1 MRSVR
6 IRILAVLVVLAAVG
20 VGGWQLLPSKENGNR
35 TITVGTT
42 DAVMSTRPAGAY
54 DAGSW
59 ALFSNVFQRLLT
71 FDPSGGA
78 APVPDAAKSCGFV
91 GAGLRT
97 YACTL
102 RDDLTFPSG
111 SKVTAEDVKFSFD
124 RVKAINSEVGPASLL
139 STGSV
144 DARGLKVT
152 FHLSSPDATF
162 PFKVATGAGSIVDHT
177 RYPKHALR
185 KDAGADGTGVYVLK
199 SYTKDKRA
207 VLVPNKHYKGSVEG
221 SGTPTV
227 LRYYATPKALESA
240 WKAKQVDVATRQL
253 PPATLATL
261 SPSDPNQHVTESDSA
276 ETRNLVLNVRE
287 LAAAQPPRTAG
298 RRRTDQPRATGQPDL
313 QGDDRSAVRADP
325 GGHHGAL
332 DVVLRRLPQARR
344 EEGEGPAGRGRG
356 VDAGALHLRVRRG
369 TGRRRRGGHRAQ
381 ASAGGERPVQGG
393 HQGLRVD
400 RLPEAVRRGPV
411 GRLGGRLGRRLPR
424 PGHLQRPLV
433 GTGNSMKNGYSD
445 KDVDRLIQ
453 DSQQYEDR
461 SRTSD
466 DFQTLQEIV
475 ARDVPLISLWQRKE
489 YVLSSEDV
497 GGGQYLS
504 DGTGVFRLWRLSW
517 DMTRDVIPRVAP
529 HPGDIGLSPNAA
541 PCAHYVPEV
550 CAR

>member
-20 VGGWQLLPSKENGNR
+20 VGGWQLLPSKENDNR

-42 DAVMSTRPAGAY
+42 DAVTSLDPAGAY

-59 ALFSNVFQRLLT
+59 ALFSNVFQSLLT
-71 FDPSGGA
+71 FEPGGA

-91 GAGLRT
+91 GTGLRT

-139 STGSV
+139 STLGSV
-144 DARGLKVT
+144 DAKGLKVT

-177 RYPKHALR
+177 RYPKRALR
-185 KDAGADGTGVYVLK
+185 KDAGADGTGLYVLK
-199 SYTKDKRA
+199 TYTKDKRA
-207 VLVPNKHYKGSVEG
+207 VLAPNKHYKGAVEG

-227 LRYYATPKALESA
+227 LRYYATPKALETA

-276 ETRNLVLNVRE
+276 ETRNLVLNVRANSP
-287 LAAAQPPRTAG
+287 LHNRLVRQAVAA
-298 RRRTDQPRATGQPDL
+298 L
-313 QGDDRSAVRADP
+313 IN
-325 GGHHGAL
+325 
-332 DVVLRRLPQARR
+332 R
-344 EEGEGPAGRGRG
+344 EELVSQTYKGTTDPLYGLIPAGITGHSTSFFDAYPKPDAKKAKALLTEAGVSLPVRFTYGYAEGRG
-356 VDAGALHLRVRRG
+356 AAGEEATELKRQLEASGLFKVDIKGYEWTDFQKRYAEGQLDAW
-369 TGRRRRGGHRAQ
+369 
-381 ASAGGERPVQGG
+381 
-393 HQGLRVD
+393 
-400 RLPEAVRRGPV
+400 AVGWVADFPD
-411 GRLGGRLGRRLPR
+411 PDTFST
-424 PGHLQRPLV
+424 PLV

-453 DSQQYEDR
+453 DSQHYEDR
-461 SRTSD
+461 SRTAD
-466 DFQTLQEIV
+466 DFQALQEIV
-475 ARDVPLISLWQRKE
+475 ARDVPLIPLWQRKE

-517 DMTRDVIPRVAP
+517 I
-529 HPGDIGLSPNAA
+529 
-541 PCAHYVPEV
+541 
-550 CAR
+550 

>member
-20 VGGWQLLPSKENGNR
+20 VGGWQLLPSKKSDNR

-42 DAVMSTRPAGAY
+42 DAVTSLDPAGAY

-59 ALFSNVFQRLLT
+59 ALFSNVFQSLLT
-71 FDPSGGA
+71 FEPGGA
-78 APVPDAAKSCGFV
+78 APVPDAAKSCGFA

-97 YACTL
+97 YVCTL

-139 STGSV
+139 STLGSV
-144 DARGLKVT
+144 DAQGLKVT

-177 RYPKHALR
+177 RYPKRALR

-207 VLVPNKHYKGSVEG
+207 VLAPNKHYKGSVVG

-227 LRYYATPKALESA
+227 LRYYSTPKALESA

-276 ETRNLVLNVRE
+276 ETRNLVLNVRANSPLHNRLVRQAVAVLINRE
-287 LAAAQPPRTAG
+287 QLVSQTYKG
-298 RRRTDQPRATGQPDL
+298 TTDPLYGL
-313 QGDDRSAVRADP
+313 I
-325 GGHHGAL
+325 
-332 DVVLRRLPQARR
+332 
-344 EEGEGPAGRGRG
+344 PAGITGHSTSFFDTYPKPDAKKAKALLTEAGVSTPVRFTYGYAEGRG
-356 VDAGALHLRVRRG
+356 AAGEEATELKRQLEASGLFKVDIKGYEWTDFQKRYA
-369 TGRRRRGGHRAQ
+369 
-381 ASAGGERPVQGG
+381 E
-393 HQGLRVD
+393 
-400 RLPEAVRRGPV
+400 
-411 GRLGGRLGRRLPR
+411 GRLDAWAVGWVADFPD
-424 PGHLQRPLV
+424 PDTFSTPLV
-433 GTGNSMKNGYSD
+433 GTDNSMKNGYSD

-475 ARDVPLISLWQRKE
+475 ARDVPLIPLWQRKE

-504 DGTGVFRLWRLSW
+504 DGTGVFRLWRLGW
-517 DMTRDVIPRVAP
+517 I
-529 HPGDIGLSPNAA
+529 
-541 PCAHYVPEV
+541 
-550 CAR
+550 